1 MERTANTNRITV
13 REVRAYKASMTS
25 SKEASRDFLERVGV
39 LKDGKI
45 APAYKENKTKVSY
58 RYGKV

>member
-1 MERTANTNRITV
+1 
-13 REVRAYKASMTS
+13 MTS

-45 APAYKENKTKVSY
+45 ASAYKENKAKVSY
-58 RYGKV
+58 RHDKV